1 MKVPSQRT
9 SNSSS
14 SSLDCSLVVDTR
26 CMPWWDRSVLLA
38 ARISLHGNG
47 TPFEIPF
54 SVNHGDPEKGERNF
68 VLPSKNGLG
77 IAVYR
82 PRVAAQDPHHPAPL
96 TRVNHTTAP
105 RRKRARAPIKYMD
118 DSKTIRWSNS
128 RALISLGTAE
138 GRSSDAAIR
147 LGARLQVNTYQGS
160 SSQEQLHATRPTL
173 NQEIHGR
180 TLSWRR
186 LVGSG
191 R

>member
-1 MKVPSQRT
+1 MWTRAACPGGIDLSCLRLASRCTEMGRPSKNT
-9 SNSSS
+9 FFGKSF
-14 SSLDCSLVVDTR
+14 
-26 CMPWWDRSVLLA
+26 LL
-38 ARISLHGNG
+38 S
-47 TPFEIPF
+47 
-54 SVNHGDPEKGERNF
+54 NF
-68 VLPSKNGLG
+68 VLPSENGLG

-128 RALISLGTAE
+128 RALIPLGTAE
-138 GRSSDAAIR
+138 GRSSVAAVR
-147 LGARLQVNTYQGS
+147 LGARLQVYTYLGS
-160 SSQEQLHATRPTL
+160 SSQVLLHATRPTL

-191 R
+191 H

>member
-38 ARISLHGNG
+38 TRISLHGTKNTFFG
-47 TPFEIPF
+47 K
-54 SVNHGDPEKGERNF
+54 SHGEKG
-68 VLPSKNGLG
+68 SGLG

-160 SSQEQLHATRPTL
+160 SSQVLLHATRPTL

>member
-38 ARISLHGNG
+38 TRISLHGTKNTFFG
-47 TPFEIPF
+47 K
-54 SVNHGDPEKGERNF
+54 SHGDPEKGNF
-68 VLPSKNGLG
+68 VLPSGLG

>member
-38 ARISLHGNG
+38 TRISEKG
-47 TPFEIPF
+47 FFRKIPF
-54 SVNHGDPEKGERNF
+54 SVNHGVTSSFR
-68 VLPSKNGLG
+68 NGLG

-160 SSQEQLHATRPTL
+160 SSQVLLHATRPTL

>member
-38 ARISLHGNG
+38 TRISEKGRK
-47 TPFEIPF
+47 IPF
-54 SVNHGDPEKGERNF
+54 SVNQGDLKKGNF
-68 VLPSKNGLG
+68 VLPSENGLG

-160 SSQEQLHATRPTL
+160 SSQVLLHATRPTL